1 MSQKKFKRNKMDNK
15 ILEKLKKIKMLML
28 DIDGVM
34 TDGGIIMDSEG
45 RESKVFN
52 VRDGHGLVLVQRH
65 GISVSILTGRT
76 SSVVEHRARDLKITE
91 VYQGALNK
99 KEIFGQI
106 LHKNNLLPDDVA
118 YAGDDIVDIPVLKMA
133 GFAVAVADA
142 DEMVKKIADY
152 VTVNK
157 GGRGAVREIC
167 ELLLVAQGFWPEVA
181 TRYEFTE
188 FALK

>member
-181 TRYEFTE
+181 ARYEFTE

>member
-76 SSVVEHRARDLKITE
+76 SPVVEHRARDLKITE